1 MLIFKNDGLEGVNAS
16 IRSGMHPFGE
26 FGEEFLSSGRAE
38 IQPFFLLSTEI
49 TKPRSWHLSNQEM
62 IITSSAT
69 QMNEFI
75 ASLFL
80 KDILSPEYINTVMS
94 GRVKSLTTANK
105 MKFVIL
111 AAAVAAVTFAAP
123 QYGVQQPG
131 PTYTAPDPTYTALD
145 PTLTTLPQASVVPE
159 VVPIIK
165 DERVQ
170 EDDGTFTVYVEA
182 GNGIT
187 QVVSGAPSGPDGAV
201 VLSGEYSYTAP
212 DGNPVNVKFVADE
225 NGYQPQ
231 SDLLP
236 VAPAFPHPIPQF
248 VLDQIA
254 FAAQEDAANAAAQEA
269 SALPAPSQTYI
280 QPQ

>member
-1 MLIFKNDGLEGVNAS
+1 MGSAVWSTQTLQGCAAVCGPWIPHWIPHWIPVWYPELTLPLTVWSLDKTIHQGPYPDDEPQASARVWMLIFKNDGLEGVNAS
-16 IRSGMHPFGE
+16 IR
-26 FGEEFLSSGRAE
+26 
-38 IQPFFLLSTEI
+38 
-49 TKPRSWHLSNQEM
+49 
-62 IITSSAT
+62 
-69 QMNEFI
+69 
-75 ASLFL
+75 
-80 KDILSPEYINTVMS
+80 
-94 GRVKSLTTANK
+94 
-105 MKFVIL
+105 VIL

-131 PTYTAPDPTYTALD
+131 PTYTAPDPTYTAPDPTYTAPD

-165 DERVQ
+165 DEREQ

-236 VAPAFPHPIPQF
+236 VAPEFPHPIPQF